1 MVKKRVKQ
9 EKAESFGVEL
19 DSASENEVNTDSEIR
34 KAVAQIKDIKISIDT
49 LFQMVHDKGINVG
62 MPRRIRDDIK
72 ELVGVINRLDSI
84 WENKISS
91 EKDKNFNDNITK
103 LVNKGDVTSAFI
115 LVREELT
122 RYKEDMV
129 GVRMFLNMITFKLNH
144 LNSELER

>member
-1 MVKKRVKQ
+1 MKQKIRQ
-9 EKAESFGVEL
+9 EKADFGVEL
-19 DSASENEVNTDSEIR
+19 DAASDDEVSADSEIG
-34 KAVAQIKDIKISIDT
+34 KAAMQIKDMKVSIDT
-49 LFQMVHDKGINVG
+49 LFQMVHGKGINVG

-72 ELVGVINRLDSI
+72 ELVGVINKLDNV
-84 WENKISS
+84 WENKVSQ

-122 RYKEDMV
+122 RYKEDMI

-144 LNSELER
+144 LNSELEKSS